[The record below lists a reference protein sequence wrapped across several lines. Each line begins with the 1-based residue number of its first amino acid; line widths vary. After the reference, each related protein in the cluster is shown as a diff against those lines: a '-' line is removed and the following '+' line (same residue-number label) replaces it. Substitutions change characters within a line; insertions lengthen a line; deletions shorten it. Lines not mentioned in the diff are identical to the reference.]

1 MGWDERDVTAGPRKQ
16 GLYLT
21 DNRPAEVQLDKPRQN
36 TPFLTLAHPRLQP
49 PLADSTAPPVLGYCL
64 NLRPSDRQK

>member
-21 DNRPAEVQLDKPRQN
+21 DNRPAEVQLDKP
-36 TPFLTLAHPRLQP
+36 
-49 PLADSTAPPVLGYCL
+49 
-64 NLRPSDRQK
+64 